1 MKVAKKILALVLVT
15 MLMVSMAATAFADE
29 QTYTITINNSTSGYE
44 YEAYQIFK
52 GDLSDGK
59 LSNIDWGT
67 GVDANKVSELLS
79 ALKEA
84 SVGDSKPFGTCDSAR
99 SVAEVLA
106 TDSAKDN
113 AVAQKFAE
121 VVSGFLSTTKATSTY
136 ADSKYTI
143 TGLSAGYYLVKN
155 TTVPGATDTTGSGS
169 YTRYILEVVGDVSVS
184 HKGTVPEVEKKI
196 SENNQLVDK
205 NEASIGDTVTY
216 QITGSLPRNIADYHR
231 YYYEFTDTLSK
242 GLTLTDTDA
251 SKEGVQTDIKVEI
264 VNGDDEKDVTNSFTI
279 STTDYSAE
287 NGTTITIKID
297 NLLSL
302 ENVTINSSTKVVVTY
317 TAKVNEN
324 AIVGDKGNKNDVKLT
339 YSNNPNY
346 TGNGGTDEPHGE
358 TPKDEVYTYTTE
370 LTIIKKDDKGN
381 ILTGAAF
388 KIEGEGVNVVIVT
401 REVFT
406 KDESGTYY
414 KLKDGTY
421 TVTAP
426 TDETN
431 DKYESTTTKYKKET
445 KTETITKSDSVN
457 VEATVGDDGKL
468 TFTGLGAG
476 TYTITETVTPPGY
489 NTIAPFKVTITWA
502 GAETGDGC
510 TWTYSGTDYED
521 TNKNGKH
528 DEGEPYLAQV
538 TVINKAGS
546 ILPETGGMGTTLFY
560 VLGGLLVA
568 AAVVLLVTKRR
579 MNAAE

>member
-67 GVDANKVSELLS
+67 GVDSDKVSELLS

-106 TDSAKDN
+106 KNSTKDN

-121 VVSGFLSTTKATSTY
+121 VVSGFLSTTKTTSAY

-155 TTVPGATDTTGSGS
+155 TKVSDATDTTGAGS

-184 HKGTVPEVEKKI
+184 HKGTVPKVEKKI
-196 SENNQLVDK
+196 SEKDGLVDK

-216 QITGSLPRNIADYHR
+216 QITGSLPENIGDYHR

-251 SKEGVQTDIKVEI
+251 SKEGVQTDIKVWI
-264 VNGDDEKDVTNSFTI
+264 VNGETKTDVTKSFTI
-279 STTDYSAE
+279 SATDYSAE

-302 ENVTINSSTKVVVTY
+302 ENVTINSSTKVLVTY

-324 AIVGDKGNKNDVKLT
+324 AIVGTTGNKNDVKLT

-388 KIEGEGVNVVIVT
+388 KIEGDGVNVVIVT
-401 REVFT
+401 REVFAV
-406 KDESGTYY
+406 DENGTYY

-421 TVTAP
+421 TETVP
-426 TDETN
+426 TQDTN
-431 DKYESTTTKYKKET
+431 DKYEDTTTKYKKET
-445 KTETITKSDSVN
+445 KTETITKSDSKN

-489 NTIAPFKVTITWA
+489 NTIAPFNVTITWA